1 MYEYENE
8 HRPVENQQSYS
19 YNFSPEPPVH
29 QPEQHPQKKR
39 GGAGKVVPFGQSG
52 FPQDFPFPAMA
63 AIEQKPHRFVDDF
76 AEPGEA
82 YPVRATDIDVGRHV
96 NNLAYVRAMLGCCTA
111 EELTRVQTFEI
122 HYASPCLEGETLRL
136 CRRDDGAETRLAVKK
151 ENGKAAALAA
161 LTFRT

>member
-1 MYEYENE
+1 MAGGV
-8 HRPVENQQSYS
+8 RCFRSYRLRRGDEV
-19 YNFSPEPPVH
+19 FAVGRTEWAIL
-29 QPEQHPQKKR
+29 

-63 AIEQKPHRFVDDF
+63 AIEQKPRRFVDDF
-76 AEPGEA
+76 TEPGEA

-96 NNLAYVRAMLGCCTA
+96 NNLAYVRATLGCCTA

-136 CRRDDGAETRLAVKK
+136 SRCDDGAETRLAVKK